1 MSIRTGLGG
10 LIGESPI
17 LPGTDP
23 RHPAPRHN
31 AAMTTARTRVLFI
44 CMGNICRSPAAEAVF
59 LHRLATRGLEHRFD
73 VESAGTGG
81 WHAGEAADPR
91 SRAEGNRRGYQLVT
105 PARQVTGD
113 DFDRFDLLVCMDMEN
128 AAHLMDRGAPDEKV
142 RLLLEW
148 HPESRH
154 REVPD
159 PYYGG
164 VDGFAHMY
172 DLIEAAIDPLLD
184 DLLARDRRS

>member
-1 MSIRTGLGG
+1 MA
-10 LIGESPI
+10 
-17 LPGTDP
+17 TDP
-23 RHPAPRHN
+23 I
-31 AAMTTARTRVLFI
+31 RVLFV

-59 LHRLATRGLEHRFD
+59 LHRLAARGLEHRFD

-91 SRAEGNRRGYQLVT
+91 SRAEGDRRGYRLET
-105 PARQVTGD
+105 PARQVVTE
-113 DFDRFDLLVCMDMEN
+113 DFERFHLLVCMDMEN
-128 AAHLMDRGAPDEKV
+128 AAHLMDRGAPDDRV

-148 HPESRH
+148 HPEDRH

-164 VDGFAHMY
+164 ADGFVHMY
-172 DLIEAAIDPLLD
+172 DLIEAAVDHLLD
-184 DLLARDRRS
+184 ELLAGDHAR